1 MITLVSSVSCMT
13 RRLHDWRQEDYNAF
27 KFIRAITRRRFTG
40 AAWIPVTGRLPQRLT
55 QATRDAAVEWFGD
68 MAAPSVHERIGSQPI
83 VYVPIPDA
91 NRVVGSKP
99 SASRALASELARRS
113 DARLLDVLRWRQ
125 PLRYLRR
132 SNVALGVVAGSVP
145 EDLSGDT
152 PGGEHREMLDPQML
166 SDNLIN
172 TGGVV
177 MADCVLVADVV
188 DSTAGVQ
195 AVAGR
200 LRRLGGRPLLV
211 VSAGRVVDTFPDDPF
226 AERIEQVA
234 HFEPKDF

>member
-1 MITLVSSVSCMT
+1 MITAVSCVSCMT

-27 KFIRAITRRRFTG
+27 KFVRAIMRRRFTG
-40 AAWIPVTGRLPQRLT
+40 AAWIPVPGQLPQRLT
-55 QATRDAAVEWFGD
+55 HATRDAAVEWFGD
-68 MAAPSVHERIGSQPI
+68 MAAPSVDEVVGRRPV

-91 NRVVGSKP
+91 NRIVGSKP
-99 SASRALASELARRS
+99 SPSRALASELARRS

-132 SNVALGVVAGSVP
+132 ASVV
-145 EDLSGDT
+145 LSGGSDIARDMSGDL
-152 PGGEHREMLDPQML
+152 PGDLDRGLLDPQLL

-177 MADCVLVADVV
+177 MADCILVADVI
-188 DSTAGVQ
+188 DRIACVQ

-211 VSAGRVVDTFPDDPF
+211 VSAGRIVDTFPDDPF
-226 AERIEQVA
+226 AERVEQVP

>member
-1 MITLVSSVSCMT
+1 MT
-13 RRLHDWRQEDYNAF
+13 RQLHQWRQEDYNAF
-27 KFIRAITRRRFTG
+27 KFIRAAMRRRFTG
-40 AAWIPVTGRLPQRLT
+40 AAWIPVPGRLPQRLT
-55 QATRDAAVEWFGD
+55 NATRDAAVEWFGD
-68 MAAPSVHERIGSQPI
+68 MAWPSVQDIVGRRSP
-83 VYVPIPDA
+83 VYVPIPGAD
-91 NRVVGSKP
+91 RVVGSLP
-99 SASRALASELARRS
+99 SASRALASELARRA

-125 PLRYLRR
+125 PLRH
-132 SNVALGVVAGSVP
+132 VP
-145 EDLSGDT
+145 RPNG
-152 PGGEHREMLDPQML
+152 PLDPQTL

-188 DSTAGVQ
+188 DGSACVQ

-211 VSAGRVVDTFPDDPF
+211 VSAGRIVSTFPDDPF
-226 AERIEQVA
+226 CERVEHVP